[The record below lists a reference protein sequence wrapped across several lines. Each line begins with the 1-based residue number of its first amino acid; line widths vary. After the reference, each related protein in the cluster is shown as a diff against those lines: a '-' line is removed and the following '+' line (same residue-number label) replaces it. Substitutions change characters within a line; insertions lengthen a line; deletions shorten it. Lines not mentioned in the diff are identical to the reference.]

1 MVDYAPVQKEARMK
15 IVKEVDIAA
24 PPETVYEYLLDFPR
38 HAEWTTPGHDVSITR
53 TSDGPTVVGS
63 TFVSE
68 AHQFGSQRDSIEVTE
83 LAPNRLVAY
92 GVTMK
97 DGNTFGH
104 RFELEP
110 TPAGTHLVKRFE
122 SRKLNLISTLTLPV
136 GMVVAPKMIAHDME
150 RIKAHVEQTATT

>member
-1 MVDYAPVQKEARMK
+1 MK

-24 PPETVYEYLLDFPR
+24 TPETVYEYLLDFPR
-38 HAEWTTPGHDVSITR
+38 HAEWTTPGHKVSITR

-63 TFVSE
+63 TFTCE
-68 AHQFGSQRDSIEVTE
+68 AHQFGSQRDRIEVTE
-83 LAPNRLVAY
+83 LTPNRLIAF

-110 TPAGTHLVKRFE
+110 TSAGTHLTKRFE
-122 SRKLNLISTLTLPV
+122 SRKLNLLSKLSLPV
-136 GMVVAPKMIAHDME
+136 GMIVAPKMIAHDME
-150 RIKAHVEQTATT
+150 RIKAHFERTATT